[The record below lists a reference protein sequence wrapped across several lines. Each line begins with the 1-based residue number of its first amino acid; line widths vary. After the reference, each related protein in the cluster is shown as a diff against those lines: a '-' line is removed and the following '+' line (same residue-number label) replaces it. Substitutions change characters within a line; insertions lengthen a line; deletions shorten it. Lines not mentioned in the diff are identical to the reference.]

1 MSNLY
6 KNTFLVGY
14 PSGGYGTFIDW
25 CINWFSGNI
34 DEKILPFTE
43 NGSAHAWKGSA
54 TGDVTDRPEETIE
67 YWLESDSDPLV
78 LRTHFAYLP
87 VPTRELHQEL
97 ILSYRKNFR
106 KILLINHSVDLHL
119 LILHNRLTKTKST
132 TYESISNDV
141 INYYREQFSATL
153 PVQNW
158 QLREMMSFWHG
169 RQHCQFRDLF
179 QPIID
184 DKIVNIDITELIK
197 NFENCLIDF
206 FKRISLPMTR
216 LDKLPEIKEKWLSLQ
231 KFKDRDQQCL
241 DIVTAAINGIDL
253 DYSNYGLHLLDEAL
267 IQWQLRDS
275 HGLDLLCYGLD
286 VFPKTT
292 RDLKELLV
300 PYVDKC

>member
-6 KNTFLVGY
+6 KDTFLVGY

-25 CINWFSGNI
+25 CTNWFSGNI

-67 YWLESDSDPLV
+67 YWLESDSNPLV

-87 VPTRELHQEL
+87 DPTRELHQEL

-106 KILLINHSVDLHL
+106 KILLINNNINWHL
-119 LILHNRLTKTKST
+119 LILHNQLTKTKSE
-132 TYESISNDV
+132 TYESASNDV

-153 PVQNW
+153 PVQDW

-169 RQHCQFRDLF
+169 RWHCQIRDMF

-197 NFENCLIDF
+197 NFENCLIDL

-241 DIVTAAINGIDL
+241 DIVTATINGIDL
-253 DYSNYGLHLLDEAL
+253 DYSNYGLHLLDEAF
-267 IQWQLRDS
+267 IQWKLRDS

-286 VFPKTT
+286 VFPNTT